1 MEKRIKRGFVLACL
15 MVVWFVCGPAYGEPL
30 FFKESS
36 VFQKC
41 SACHTP
47 DPHGRLEVIEETR
60 KSPEEWKNVVDRMI
74 RINGLPLED
83 ADFNSVVKEL
93 SRDLCLTPEE
103 MAEISYINSDENSQ
117 YREIPRNELEKNLY
131 GACVRCHTWGKIASH
146 RNTRSQWEEI
156 RNLHIGYYPTVIL
169 QMRQMDWARISK
181 ELIDPLSQRFAFDAP
196 QWREW
201 LKTRTACPALGIWTT
216 AGYQPGIG
224 YYRGNYVFSANPGKG
239 PDEYLI
245 QREIH
250 FENGTR
256 LVMSGEGTLYSG
268 YHLRVS
274 FAPTPLSGRIEGVYD
289 FSQKEGSFSGK
300 WWAVIQDADMF
311 GNETFFRTDAGPK
324 IISVFPQALRASQA
338 GQPVTIVGVNLPEV
352 LQPGDF
358 RFSDEGIS
366 VLSVDSIKPT
376 EIICTVNVSEAAKTG
391 LAVLRLKGL
400 PDEIPMKIYH
410 QVDSI
415 KIHPELGRARVSCGA
430 AYPPQGVQ
438 FVARGMSFGADGKEG
453 TEDDLVLEPVDA
465 VWRLEEQKTGEND
478 DDLKYL
484 QASIVNGLYTPVTTY
499 GPIEERFMRK
509 EGTGLIAV
517 CASIEDNGRQ
527 LTDRARLAVTVP
539 DFITHI
545 K

>member
-1 MEKRIKRGFVLACL
+1 
-15 MVVWFVCGPAYGEPL
+15 
-30 FFKESS
+30 
-36 VFQKC
+36 
-41 SACHTP
+41 
-47 DPHGRLEVIEETR
+47 
-60 KSPEEWKNVVDRMI
+60 
-74 RINGLPLED
+74 
-83 ADFNSVVKEL
+83 
-93 SRDLCLTPEE
+93 
-103 MAEISYINSDENSQ
+103 
-117 YREIPRNELEKNLY
+117 
-131 GACVRCHTWGKIASH
+131 
-146 RNTRSQWEEI
+146 
-156 RNLHIGYYPTVIL
+156 
-169 QMRQMDWARISK
+169 
-181 ELIDPLSQRFAFDAP
+181 
-196 QWREW
+196 
-201 LKTRTACPALGIWTT
+201 
-216 AGYQPGIG
+216 
-224 YYRGNYVFSANPGKG
+224 
-239 PDEYLI
+239 
-245 QREIH
+245 
-250 FENGTR
+250 
-256 LVMSGEGTLYSG
+256 
-268 YHLRVS
+268 
-274 FAPTPLSGRIEGVYD
+274 
-289 FSQKEGSFSGK
+289 
-300 WWAVIQDADMF
+300 
-311 GNETFFRTDAGPK
+311 
-324 IISVFPQALRASQA
+324 
-338 GQPVTIVGVNLPEV
+338 V